1 MCKIDELDM
10 RSSVQLTDSRLLPA
24 NPLNHTYEGRSQ
36 EAVFSSSWVFCS
48 GGEELRS
55 RPQILAGRYR
65 RQSSNRVRF
74 SLSHFPFRR
83 TSWKPIGPPAVPK
96 PFCGNAPFVS
106 RIRSSATGT
115 AASRHTTSITIGL
128 ISAAAGV
135 PVAGRPLRSCRGFLC
150 LIHTTAYWLVA
161 RHCGGALRSTTAGNR
176 PRRRSKTQTA
186 CPILR
191 RSAVGRAVW
200 TAPNRRFRFSAKRSP
215 ASITG

>member
-1 MCKIDELDM
+1 MNDTIICPLTNLLILDISRIARGRAM
-10 RSSVQLTDSRLLPA
+10 DATHNRPISARFQGCGRDSLYPTFRPA
-24 NPLNHTYEGRSQ
+24 AQ
-36 EAVFSSSWVFCS
+36 A
-48 GGEELRS
+48 
-55 RPQILAGRYR
+55 A
-65 RQSSNRVRF
+65 NR
-74 SLSHFPFRR
+74 
-83 TSWKPIGPPAVPK
+83 IGPPAVPRL
-96 PFCGNAPFVS
+96 FCGNAPFVS

-135 PVAGRPLRSCRGFLC
+135 PVVGRPLRCCRGFHC
-150 LIHTTAYWLVA
+150 LIPTTAYWLVA
-161 RHCGGALRSTTAGNR
+161 RHCGGALNSTTPGNR

-200 TAPNRRFRFSAKRSP
+200 TAPNRRFRFCAKRSP

>member
-1 MCKIDELDM
+1 M
-10 RSSVQLTDSRLLPA
+10 
-24 NPLNHTYEGRSQ
+24 NHTYKGRSQ

-48 GGEELRS
+48 GGEELRF
-55 RPQILAGRYR
+55 PAQILAGRYR

-74 SLSHFPFRR
+74 CLSHFPFRR

-96 PFCGNAPFVS
+96 PFCGNAPFVN
-106 RIRSSATGT
+106 RIRSSAMGV
-115 AASRHTTSITIGL
+115 AVNRLTTKITIGFRFAEA
-128 ISAAAGV
+128 SAICV
-135 PVAGRPLRSCRGFLC
+135 GRPLRSCRGFLC

-191 RSAVGRAVW
+191 RSAVGRAAW
-200 TAPNRRFRFSAKRSP
+200 TAPNRRFRFCAKRSP
-215 ASITG
+215 ASVTG